1 MPYPDISAHLEAM
14 RASVFHASDQTPLTT
29 LPRSG
34 SRRILPL
41 DGSAYSAWAA
51 LTSMPSLQFGKDLK
65 AAFPLAET
73 RSILEEIAAE
83 DRKLRDQQG
92 LSALNLGLGIVA
104 WEEADEN
111 YCFAPLYLQS
121 IELDISRESIRVRST
136 GAAPELNETL
146 LARLGIPKDEVPD
159 VLPEDPEADIHP
171 KIAGYED
178 RLVVG
183 SFNQTRRLM
192 ASRLD
197 PHRNPRLLNH
207 ATLTRLVLAS
217 RGDEAA
223 VQLIRPQ
230 VLETHRALSVGQNL
244 HRVRADSF
252 QDSIITDTRSGC
264 PELVVQGPPGTG
276 KSQTIVNV
284 IANAIQDGKSVLVM
298 AEKMNAIEA
307 VGKNLRSSPEAS
319 QVLTLQGE
327 SLNRTKVAE
336 VLGVPETAGIINMLR
351 SCPEHGRPKAIL
363 TSPEAFALCVPDDWT
378 FDILVVD
385 EASQMPLS
393 SAAAAIAASRQLVV
407 CGDSQQMP
415 PDVPLWMDPG
425 KGDAEMTS
433 LLTAAERASFPT
445 RMLEYHYRSRHPAL
459 IEASNRLFY
468 RNRLRLVPS
477 PLPAEYYGVKF
488 HAASGIYDPT
498 SRVNLEEAK
507 QVVEAVQRFIR
518 DAENK
523 PMMARDWPKSIG
535 IITMNEPQRLLIA
548 SLLQDCPEIDT
559 LPADEPL
566 FVKTISDVQGEERDI
581 ILVSLTYGRTASGEL
596 HPNLGPISTPSGD
609 KRANVMMTRSRCR
622 TELFASFNYTQW
634 PPTTKPGIEAL
645 RILIR
650 NAQKGSRAY
659 AGKPYK
665 GRLISEAIQELVTLD
680 QFGRALCVKNR
691 HGQYCAMIYPVGG
704 FSALDETSEIEQLEN
719 AGWPVRLIPSEWLDE
734 ATHIEPAD
742 SKDLRLFIRR
752 NQS

>member
-1 MPYPDISAHLEAM
+1 M
-14 RASVFHASDQTPLTT
+14 F
-29 LPRSG
+29 
-34 SRRILPL
+34 
-41 DGSAYSAWAA
+41 
-51 LTSMPSLQFGKDLK
+51 
-65 AAFPLAET
+65 
-73 RSILEEIAAE
+73 
-83 DRKLRDQQG
+83 
-92 LSALNLGLGIVA
+92 
-104 WEEADEN
+104 
-111 YCFAPLYLQS
+111 
-121 IELDISRESIRVRST
+121 
-136 GAAPELNETL
+136 
-146 LARLGIPKDEVPD
+146 
-159 VLPEDPEADIHP
+159 
-171 KIAGYED
+171 
-178 RLVVG
+178 VG

-230 VLETHRALSVGQNL
+230 ALETHRAPSVEQNL
-244 HRVRADSF
+244 HRIRANSF

-307 VGKNLRSSPEAS
+307 VWKHLRSSAEAS
-319 QVLTLQGE
+319 QVLMLQGE
-327 SLNRTKVAE
+327 GLNRTRIAE
-336 VLGVPETAGIINMLR
+336 ALGVPETPGIINILR
-351 SCPEHGRPKAIL
+351 SCPEHERPKAIL

-477 PLPAEYYGVKF
+477 PLPDEYYGVKF

-498 SRVNLEEAK
+498 SRSNLEEAK
-507 QVVEAVQRFIR
+507 QVVEAVRRCIR
-518 DAENK
+518 DARKQACDGQRVAEIHRHHHNERAATAADCLAA
-523 PMMARDWPKSIG
+523 ARTAPKSI
-535 IITMNEPQRLLIA
+535 
-548 SLLQDCPEIDT
+548 
-559 LPADEPL
+559 L
-566 FVKTISDVQGEERDI
+566 FRPTNRCLSKQS
-581 ILVSLTYGRTASGEL
+581 RTF
-596 HPNLGPISTPSGD
+596 
-609 KRANVMMTRSRCR
+609 RARS
-622 TELFASFNYTQW
+622 
-634 PPTTKPGIEAL
+634 
-645 RILIR
+645 
-650 NAQKGSRAY
+650 
-659 AGKPYK
+659 
-665 GRLISEAIQELVTLD
+665 
-680 QFGRALCVKNR
+680 
-691 HGQYCAMIYPVGG
+691 
-704 FSALDETSEIEQLEN
+704 ETSFL
-719 AGWPVRLIPSEWLDE
+719 S
-734 ATHIEPAD
+734 H
-742 SKDLRLFIRR
+742 
-752 NQS
+752 